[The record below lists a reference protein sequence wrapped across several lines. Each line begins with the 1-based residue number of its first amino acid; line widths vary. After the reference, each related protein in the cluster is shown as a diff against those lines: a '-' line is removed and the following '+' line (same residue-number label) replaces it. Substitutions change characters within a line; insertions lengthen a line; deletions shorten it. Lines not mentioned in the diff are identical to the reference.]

1 MYYHTLQII
10 FCQQVTR
17 CELWDFVSE
26 FVPSSKR
33 AMLEFKREFIS
44 RCVQFFSR
52 KYTGKNN
59 LLIRNLSNRFMY
71 GTMRA
76 SFERKLN
83 WLILQYFLIR

>member
-10 FCQQVTR
+10 FCQQG
-17 CELWDFVSE
+17 DFVSE

-52 KYTGKNN
+52 KYTGKK
-59 LLIRNLSNRFMY
+59 IY
-71 GTMRA
+71 
-76 SFERKLN
+76 
-83 WLILQYFLIR
+83 